1 MKLPKNIQWSVATII
16 AVIIAAYIVY
26 AMVVMSEG
34 RNETCDTLIVNIS
47 NPDNASFLSV
57 DDIEE
62 QLIQCGLHPKGQPMK
77 KISIRKIKEAL
88 RSNPFIAD
96 IQCYKTGNDKVMVK
110 VIQRTP
116 VIYVL
121 PDKQS
126 GYYIDAEGSVIQNS
140 HYPVNLLVASGQID
154 RKFASTALSSIGKY
168 IGEDDF
174 LNNQIEQLVVSVGHD
189 NHYVIDLVPRVGQ
202 QKIHL
207 GTINNYADKL
217 RRLKAFYSKAITSIG
232 WNKYSTVNLEYDNQ
246 VICKKK
252 KTESI

>member
-1 MKLPKNIQWSVATII
+1 
-16 AVIIAAYIVY
+16 
-26 AMVVMSEG
+26 
-34 RNETCDTLIVNIS
+34 
-47 NPDNASFLSV
+47 
-57 DDIEE
+57 
-62 QLIQCGLHPKGQPMK
+62 MK

-174 LNNQIEQLVVSVGHD
+174 LNNQIEQLIAMPATTTD
-189 NHYVIDLVPRVGQ
+189 
-202 QKIHL
+202 
-207 GTINNYADKL
+207 
-217 RRLKAFYSKAITSIG
+217 SI
-232 WNKYSTVNLEYDNQ
+232 
-246 VICKKK
+246 IP
-252 KTESI
+252 